1 MTEQTPEGTQDLGNP
16 DVSGFQPDPNAPA
29 SEDGER
35 DLGTDPT
42 EGIEDDGARR
52 DDTDASQGVDES
64 DATGA
69 EETGVEADGVEEED
83 VPQVASAE
91 DGGSIVDNPD
101 ITDLTDNEDGETWED
116 VKSDYQVAPEGASE
130 EPLG

>member
-1 MTEQTPEGTQDLGNP
+1 MTEQTPEGSQDLGNP

-42 EGIEDDGARR
+42 EGIEDNDSGR
-52 DDTDASQGVDES
+52 GVDDG

-69 EETGVEADGVEEED
+69 EETGVEADGTEEED
-83 VPQVASAE
+83 VPQVAAAE

-101 ITDLTDNEDGETWED
+101 ITDLTDNEDGETWDD